1 MRLASCAASVALLLC
16 RMGAT
21 PGEAKDP
28 WLGCWTRIYDADHL
42 AKHDAQDVTAIGVS
56 ILARPAASGAPDK
69 YLARVQLKVRYKPE
83 VHANFSGAHCRP
95 VGRRLHCLAK
105 DVSEGNFWLKRSGKD
120 LELLLTAAGE
130 GVTVVPP
137 SNPQGFVQIL
147 PQNPEH
153 QLFLMPPAAPGA
165 CEL

>member
-1 MRLASCAASVALLLC
+1 VC
-16 RMGAT
+16 
-21 PGEAKDP
+21 
-28 WLGCWTRIYDADHL
+28 
-42 AKHDAQDVTAIGVS
+42 GV
-56 ILARPAASGAPDK
+56 
-69 YLARVQLKVRYKPE
+69 KVRYKPE
-83 VHANFSGAHCRP
+83 VYANSGAHCRP
-95 VGRRLHCLAK
+95 VGQRLHCLAK

>member
-1 MRLASCAASVALLLC
+1 MLH
-16 RMGAT
+16 G
-21 PGEAKDP
+21 GDP

-42 AKHDAQDVTAIGVS
+42 AKHEAQDVTAIGVS
-56 ILARPAASGAPDK
+56 ILPSPAVSGAPDK
-69 YLARVQLKVRYKPE
+69 YLARVELKVRYKPE
-83 VHANFSGAHCRP
+83 VHTNFSGAHCRQM
-95 VGRRLHCLAK
+95 GQRLHCLAE
-105 DVSEGNFWLKRSGKD
+105 DVSEGNFWLKRSGKE

-153 QLFLMPPAAPGA
+153 QLFLMPPAATGA